1 MLFIPFIVSHFII
14 IIVIILL
21 FIPFTL
27 FNIINISI
35 FINISTVI
43 IIDAQRLHIT
53 WTAYYELP
61 LSLIRIWVVRF
72 FPFSSLQGIH
82 QYSLFFQWKPSLA
95 CSSCHTELFSP
106 QLVLSFLHLS
116 CNLFLTFLP
125 PIFSPSPACVP
136 ITLPDL
142 LPFQFDATL
151 APRLPF
157 PAFPIR

>member
-53 WTAYYELP
+53 
-61 LSLIRIWVVRF
+61 
-72 FPFSSLQGIH
+72 
-82 QYSLFFQWKPSLA
+82 
-95 CSSCHTELFSP
+95 
-106 QLVLSFLHLS
+106 
-116 CNLFLTFLP
+116 
-125 PIFSPSPACVP
+125 
-136 ITLPDL
+136 
-142 LPFQFDATL
+142 
-151 APRLPF
+151 
-157 PAFPIR
+157 